1 MSTKMTGQTYC
12 KSADQLYRSDTE
24 SVVPWV
30 TMVDHYPAFLYED
43 EQGPREGADDMA
55 NTRRILK
62 EFCRRKL

>member
-1 MSTKMTGQTYC
+1 MGY
-12 KSADQLYRSDTE
+12 DG
-24 SVVPWV
+24 
-30 TMVDHYPAFLYED
+30 VDHYPAFLYED